1 MRTLVLLLAMVKRY
15 AIELKRY
22 AFNTLSMLASFYL
35 IFLMLFLG
43 IQSVAGEHSQ
53 FGAALPGMVVGFMVF
68 YLTVY
73 AYAELSWVLIAE
85 AQQGTLEQL
94 SMSPLGFGRVLIA
107 RIFAALVF
115 RVLIMFALLVLMMAT
130 TGRWLSVDLATIVPL
145 LVFTIASVQ
154 GVGFVMG
161 GLALV
166 FKQIQA
172 SLGILQFLF
181 VALIAAPVDQF
192 PGVRFLPL
200 SWGTNLIG
208 RAMID
213 GTALWQLPAA
223 DVALLAGNG
232 VAYFG
237 LGFLAFK
244 LFERLARDRG
254 LLGHY

>member
-1 MRTLVLLLAMVKRY
+1 MRTLVLVLAMFKRY
-15 AIELKRY
+15 AIELRRY

-43 IQSVAGEHSQ
+43 IRTFAGGNEQ
-53 FGAALPGMVVGFMVF
+53 FGSALPGMVVGFMVF

-107 RIFAALVF
+107 RIFAALGF
-115 RVLIMFALLVLMMAT
+115 RVVIMFGLLLLMMAT
-130 TGRWLSVDLATIVPL
+130 SGRWLSVDLATIVPL
-145 LVFTIASVQ
+145 LVFTVASVQ
-154 GVGFVMG
+154 GIGWVMG

-172 SLGILQFLF
+172 SLGILQFIF
-181 VALIAAPVDQF
+181 VALIAAPVEQF
-192 PGVRFLPL
+192 PGVKFLPL
-200 SWGTNLIG
+200 SWGTELIR
-208 RAMID
+208 RAMIN
-213 GTALWQLPAA
+213 GTALWQFPAA
-223 DVALLAGNG
+223 DVALLAVNG

-237 LGFLAFK
+237 LGFLVFK
-244 LFERLARDRG
+244 LLERVARDRG